1 MAHPLDG
8 VGLNC
13 DRARDHLDTLE
24 REFDAFERDAYRFRH
39 DVERVG
45 REHVY
50 RVKALRK
57 TRPEWGPVIG
67 DCLHNAAS
75 ALDHLAY
82 QLAILHTGTL
92 PPDLARDTH
101 FPIYG
106 TPREF
111 WYNLQKLR
119 GIGPDQVAPLERLQP
134 YYGRYGADN
143 DSLMIL
149 KRLSNF
155 DKHRT
160 LHTTGYRFGGTYH
173 YNADGL
179 VETAFPEGRL
189 ELGAELARF
198 TFDPP
203 DPAMDVEPSFVV
215 RVAFRDTP
223 LADGASVWVMLNAIC
238 TRVEMI
244 VDQFRP
250 LFSEFA

>member
-8 VGLNC
+8 VGLHC

-24 REFDAFERDAYRFRH
+24 REFGAFENDAYRIRH
-39 DVERVG
+39 DVERFG
-45 REHVY
+45 KEHVY

-75 ALDHLAY
+75 ALDQLAFE
-82 QLAILHTGTL
+82 LAILHTGAL
-92 PPDLARDTH
+92 PSDLARNTH
-101 FPIYG
+101 FPIFG
-106 TPREF
+106 SPREF
-111 WYNLQKLR
+111 WDNLQKLR

-134 YYGRYGADN
+134 YYGRFGAEY
-143 DSLMIL
+143 DSLMML
-149 KRLSNF
+149 KTLSNF
-155 DKHRT
+155 DRHRPF
-160 LHTTGYRFGGTYH
+160 HTSAYRFGGTY
-173 YNADGL
+173 NDNPDSL
-179 VETAFPEGRL
+179 VETVFPEGRL

-203 DPAMDVEPSFVV
+203 DPYVDVEPSFVV
-215 RVAFRDTP
+215 RIAFRDTP
-223 LADGASVWVMLNAIC
+223 LADGVGVWTTLNRIC
-238 TRVEMI
+238 TRVEII

>member
-24 REFDAFERDAYRFRH
+24 REFDAFEHDAYRFRH
-39 DVERVG
+39 DVERAG
-45 REHVY
+45 SEHVY
-50 RVKALRK
+50 RVKAFRK
-57 TRPEWGPVIG
+57 ARPEWGPVIA
-67 DCLHNAAS
+67 DCVHNAAS

-82 QLAILHTGTL
+82 ELAILHTGTL
-92 PPDLARDTH
+92 SPDLARDTH
-101 FPIYG
+101 FPIYASPG
-106 TPREF
+106 EF
-111 WYNLQKLR
+111 WENLQKLR

-134 YYGRYGADN
+134 YYGRYGPDY

-149 KRLSNF
+149 KGLSSF

-160 LHTTGYRFGGTYH
+160 LRTTAYGFGCTH
-173 YNADGL
+173 HHNPDSLIDA
-179 VETAFPEGRL
+179 AFPEGRL

-203 DPAMDVEPSFVV
+203 DAEVDVDPSFDV
-215 RVAFRDTP
+215 RIAFRDPP
-223 LADGASVWVMLNAIC
+223 LADGVGVWALLNRIC